1 MNLSAKCNC
10 CVCEP
15 VCKYKEVYQN
25 GIEAILNAT
34 ISDKREDGND
44 GFWKVKDCPHIEVSI
59 KCPHMVTQ
67 SGTFWRAVKGDG

>member
-15 VCKYKEVYQN
+15 VCKYKEVYQS

-34 ISDKREDGND
+34 VPDKRDDNND
-44 GFWKVKDCPHIEVSI
+44 SFWKVKDCPHIEVSI
-59 KCPHMVTQ
+59 RCPHMVTQ

>member
-34 ISDKREDGND
+34 VPNKIEDGNVVP
-44 GFWKVKDCPHIEVSI
+44 WTVRECPHIEVNI
-59 KCPHMVTQ
+59 KCPQMITNNVTI
-67 SGTFWRAVKGDG
+67 RKGGEG

>member
-25 GIEAILNAT
+25 GIEAILNAKIT
-34 ISDKREDGND
+34 TEKSEIGTVS
-44 GFWKVKDCPHIEVSI
+44 FWEVKNCPHIEVSI
-59 KCPHMVTQ
+59 KCPHMITN
-67 SGTFWRAVKGDG
+67 SLIMKGGE

>member
-15 VCKYKEVYQN
+15 VCKFKSTYEK

-34 ISDKREDGND
+34 ISLEKSESNAFS
-44 GFWKVKDCPHIEVSI
+44 FWKVKDCPHIEVSI
-59 KCPHMVTQ
+59 KCPHMIT
-67 SGTFWRAVKGDG
+67 KGGVR

>member
-1 MNLSAKCNC
+1 MNLSAKCSC

-34 ISDKREDGND
+34 VPNEREDVNVVP
-44 GFWKVKDCPHIEVSI
+44 WTVKDCPHIEVSI
-59 KCPHMVTQ
+59 KCPHIITNN
-67 SGTFWRAVKGDG
+67 GTIRKDGVKE